1 MADRMTW
8 SDDDLI
14 DGRTR
19 TGTGAG
25 RPGASPRRLSLVA
38 MLAGGVIAAA
48 LVGSGVTW
56 LLVDHGSSGA
66 GSAGAPPP
74 LIKADEKP
82 IKVSPESPG
91 GMTVENADK
100 LVYSRLRGESRK
112 GDVERI
118 LPAPEQPQ
126 RPPLDETPVASAPP
140 SSSAVP
146 AMPHAGD
153 GGQGYEHSSTSGPT
167 YLGPNAAVA
176 PDEDAEEEPV
186 TAPAP
191 APAPAPVHAAPA
203 PAPAPAAKPAPKAAA
218 SKPVQVAAATPLPTP
233 PVNKPVAK
241 VEPTKKSAPAAS
253 GNFQVQ
259 ILAARSAEDAS
270 AAWKKIQAKNG
281 DVLGGMSSSV
291 ARADLGDRG
300 VFYRLRVGPIAS
312 EAKAQSLC
320 SALASRNVSCLII
333 RPGR

>member
-1 MADRMTW
+1 MT
-8 SDDDLI
+8 
-14 DGRTR
+14 T
-19 TGTGAG
+19 
-25 RPGASPRRLSLVA
+25 
-38 MLAGGVIAAA
+38 AARGE
-48 LVGSGVTW
+48 LG
-56 LLVDHGSSGA
+56 
-66 GSAGAPPP
+66 GAPPP

-146 AMPHAGD
+146 AMPHASD

-167 YLGPNAAVA
+167 YLGSNAAPKDAVA

-191 APAPAPVHAAPA
+191 APAPVHTAPAPVHTAPA
-203 PAPAPAAKPAPKAAA
+203 PKPTPKAAD
-218 SKPVQVAAATPLPTP
+218 SKPVQVATAKPLPTP

-241 VEPTKKSAPAAS
+241 VEPTQKSAPAAS

-320 SALASRNVSCLII
+320 AALASRNVSCLII